1 MDLTGVLDIIGKTDP
16 GKVRS
21 QNEDSIG
28 EAASLGAVVL
38 ADGMGGYQSGE
49 VASALA
55 VNTILNHLHETIPE
69 TKPGSINPE
78 TGYSEES
85 IIARTA
91 IKLANDAIFKAASAK
106 KEYHGMGTTV
116 VLGIFHDNRLTVAH
130 VGDSR
135 MYRIR
140 GGVMEQLTVDHT
152 LLQELVDRGFYSQE
166 EAEATL
172 SKNLVT
178 RALGIESSVAVDIS
192 EVDVH
197 PGDIYLLCSDG
208 LNDMIDD
215 EDILLTINTFSDN
228 LQATADKLIMLANE
242 NGGRDNV
249 SVVLARPTKAYPAS
263 KPFLNK
269 VADFLF

>member
-1 MDLTGVLDIIGKTDP
+1 MDLTDILDIAGKTDT
-16 GKVRS
+16 GRVRT

-28 EAASLGAVVL
+28 EAASLGTIVL

-55 VNTILNHLHETIPE
+55 VNTILNHLHERVPE
-69 TKPGSINPE
+69 IVPGSINKE

-106 KEYHGMGTTV
+106 KEYHGMGTTI
-116 VLGIFHDNRLTVAH
+116 VLGIFHDNRLTIAH

-135 MYRIR
+135 LYRVRDGIL
-140 GGVMEQLTVDHT
+140 ELLTVDHT
-152 LLQELVDRGFYSQE
+152 LLQELVDRGFYSQK

-178 RALGIESSVAVDIS
+178 RALGIENSVAVDIS
-192 EVDVH
+192 EVNVY
-197 PGDIYLLCSDG
+197 PGDIYMLCSDG

-228 LQATADKLIMLANE
+228 LQTTADKLIMLANE

-249 SVVLARPTKAYPAS
+249 SAVLARPGKAYPAT
-263 KPFLNK
+263 KPLLNRI
-269 VADFLF
+269 ADLLF

>member
-1 MDLTGVLDIIGKTDP
+1 MDLIGILDIAGETNP
-16 GKVRS
+16 GMVRT

-28 EAASLGAVVL
+28 EAAALGTIVL

-55 VNTILNHLHETIPE
+55 VNTILNYLHEKLPE
-69 TKPGSINPE
+69 TPPGNTNPE

-85 IIARTA
+85 ILARSS
-91 IKLANDAIFKAASAK
+91 IKLANDAIFKAANNK

-116 VLGIFHDNRLTVAH
+116 VLGIFHDNRLTIAH

-135 MYRIR
+135 MYRVR
-140 GGVMEQLTVDHT
+140 DNVLELLTVDHT
-152 LLQELVDRGFYSQE
+152 LLQELVDRGFYSQQ

-178 RALGIESSVAVDIS
+178 RALGIENSVAVDIS
-192 EVDVH
+192 EVEVL
-197 PGDIYLLCSDG
+197 PGDIYMCCSDG

-215 EDILLTINTFSDN
+215 EDILLTINTFNDN
-228 LQATADKLIMLANE
+228 LQATAEKLVALANE

-249 SVVLARPTKAYPAS
+249 SVVLARPMKSFPATKPL
-263 KPFLNK
+263 LNK
-269 VADFLF
+269 IADFLF

>member
-1 MDLTGVLDIIGKTDP
+1 MDLTGILDIAGKTDT
-16 GKVRS
+16 GRVRT

-28 EAASLGAVVL
+28 EAAALGSIVL

-55 VNTILNHLHETIPE
+55 VNTILNHLHEKLPE
-69 TKPGSINPE
+69 TEPGGVSEE
-78 TGYSEES
+78 TGYSKES

-135 MYRIR
+135 MYRVRSGIL
-140 GGVMEQLTVDHT
+140 EQMTVDHT
-152 LLQELVDRGFYSQE
+152 LLQELVDRGFYSQQ

-178 RALGIESSVAVDIS
+178 RALGIENSVAVDIS

-197 PGDIYLLCSDG
+197 PDDIYLLCSDG

-249 SVVLARPTKAYPAS
+249 SVVLARPTKAFPAT
-263 KPFLNK
+263 KPFINRI
-269 VADFLF
+269 ADFLF